1 MYKSQTE
8 GTDDRRVGRQKMVDE
23 TGEEEGGQSCNAAR
37 SETCAENML
46 KPFKDLFRA
55 SLLEPRAEASEELEL
70 PRQQESRSQAAAAS
84 AATTETGGGGTL
96 RRGEGEGYTLLANR

>member
-23 TGEEEGGQSCNAAR
+23 AGEEQGGQSCNAAR

-70 PRQQESRSQAAAAS
+70 PRQQESRSQAAAA
-84 AATTETGGGGTL
+84 AATTETGVRGTL

>member
-1 MYKSQTE
+1 
-8 GTDDRRVGRQKMVDE
+8 
-23 TGEEEGGQSCNAAR
+23 
-37 SETCAENML
+37 ML

-84 AATTETGGGGTL
+84 AATTETGGGGTV
-96 RRGEGEGYTLLANR
+96 RRGGSGVYIASKSLRERKQ